1 VRPRPDPA
9 DRVPADE
16 PACRNCGAAAPG
28 CYCPAC
34 GQETRIALPTFA
46 TFMRE
51 AAGRYVALDGRMWR
65 TLFALVARPGFLT
78 REYFAGRRRRYIRPA
93 RLFLVLW
100 LLLFAALGFMR
111 SPADLSDE
119 LVFVDSREAG
129 AGKSVPGAAQGP
141 AATPAPAA
149 APAADGKEAQARTDA
164 AADAGDTVF
173 GLDEDM
179 NLILRMSGADVAM
192 PEPLRRRYEQFRK
205 LPRDAKAERVYAGML
220 RYGPYAAA
228 ALLPAF
234 ALLLQLAYLGRA
246 GHYPGRPRRYAEHLV
261 YSAHVH
267 AFAALV
273 LLALALAP
281 FEPARIVIAAW
292 AVWYFVRAR
301 QVVYRGRWWANLAR
315 TFFVA
320 IAYLTL
326 LGFAVAGLVAV
337 AVLLR

>member
-1 VRPRPDPA
+1 M
-9 DRVPADE
+9 
-16 PACRNCGAAAPG
+16 CRNCGAAAPG
-28 CYCPAC
+28 HFCPNC
-34 GQETRIALPTFA
+34 GQETRIALPTFT

-65 TLFALVARPGFLT
+65 TLYALAARPGLLT
-78 REYFAGRRRRYIRPA
+78 QEYFAGRRRRYIRPA

-100 LLLFAALGFMR
+100 LLLFAVLGFMR

-119 LVFVDSREAG
+119 LVFVDSRETDA
-129 AGKSVPGAAQGP
+129 AKSAPDAKKG
-141 AATPAPAA
+141 PAA
-149 APAADGKEAQARTDA
+149 APAPAAKPAEKGKEAQARADVATD
-164 AADAGDTVF
+164 DGETVF

-179 NLILRMSGADVAM
+179 NLVLRLSGADVAV

-246 GHYPGRPRRYAEHLV
+246 GCYPGRPRRYAEHLV
-261 YSAHVH
+261 YGAHVH

-281 FEPARIVIAAW
+281 FEPVRVAIAAW

-301 QVVYRGRWWANLAR
+301 QAVYRGRWWANLAR
-315 TFFVA
+315 TAVIA
-320 IAYLTL
+320 VAYLTL